1 MTKKSIEERLIAS
14 AKEALAI
21 KRGEIAPARAY
32 ELPLT
37 ARNALAER
45 APSYTKEMIASI
57 RNALSLSQAVFADVL
72 NVSLGTVRSW
82 EQGLRAPD
90 GAAARLLQVAEQ
102 NPAALTRYV
111 RGISEGRVAERHEF
125 ASVQNSGDRPKQ
137 NRYHFAKHAAKGA
150 MKRGPK
156 TGRGQDKK

>member
-1 MTKKSIEERLIAS
+1 MPKKSIEERLIAS

-21 KRGEIAPARAY
+21 KRGEIAPARTY
-32 ELPLT
+32 DLPLT
-37 ARNALAER
+37 ARNTSADR

-57 RNALSLSQAVFADVL
+57 RNALGLSQAVFADVL
-72 NVSLGTVRSW
+72 NVSLGTIRSW

-111 RGISEGRVAERHEF
+111 RGISAGHVAERHDST
-125 ASVQNSGDRPKQ
+125 SVQRAGDSPKRE
-137 NRYHFAKHAAKGA
+137 RYQFAKRGAKGVT
-150 MKRGPK
+150 KRG
-156 TGRGQDKK
+156 R